1 MKETESNYSPSRY
14 RAVIRNTTP
23 MKVQAE
29 LLDKG
34 ISSIIPFAY
43 EELLRTSSKDK
54 NAVDLSRSTL
64 SIPIY
69 TTLTLG
75 QARKIS
81 KTVKLAVSKA

>member
-23 MKVQAE
+23 RKVQAE

-43 EELLRTSSKDK
+43 EELLRTSTKDK

-69 TTLTLG
+69 PTLTLG
-75 QARKIS
+75 QARKIA